1 MTRSLSRASGAFLDL
16 TTAHLAG
23 LISCFLHFGPT
34 SFLILQMYRV
44 SLAAGVFVYPRSPA
58 WIMCFPQFLSWDLA
72 RECHAKYTSSLRDFP
87 GPQSWWDP
95 SGGCSIANLH
105 SPYLTATP
113 QHGVSL
119 RSLFCGVVYG
129 SLIQRCTLVA
139 RQCWSI
145 KTLHKSVRSKR
156 ARSWFLKP
164 RLQPSYTL
172 SLRFSSSRSPVA
184 WWTPDWVQSGRELSP
199 LSHLLSS
206 KPSRAERTG
215 VESGVPGCALLHA
228 TGRTASD
235 KPISKP

>member
-16 TTAHLAG
+16 TAAHLAG
-23 LISCFLHFGPT
+23 LISCFLHFGP

-44 SLAAGVFVYPRSPA
+44 SLAAGVFIYPRSPA
-58 WIMCFPQFLSWDLA
+58 WIMRFPQFLSWDLA
-72 RECHAKYTSSLRDFP
+72 CECHAKYTSSLRDFP

-139 RQCWSI
+139 TQCWSI
-145 KTLHKSVRSKR
+145 KTLHKSVPSKR
-156 ARSWFLKP
+156 VRSWFLKP
-164 RLQPSYTL
+164 CLQPSYT
-172 SLRFSSSRSPVA
+172 LRFSSSRSPVA
-184 WWTPDWVQSGRELSP
+184 WWTPDWVQSGWESSS

-206 KPSRAERTG
+206 KPSRAARTQAWNQGCLG
-215 VESGVPGCALLHA
+215 VLHP

-235 KPISKP
+235 KPISEP